1 MEYTEEQKAAFKEE
15 FALRRRRQI
24 YVAVPL
30 VALGLAFAFLVD
42 EKAGTAPLGLPAGA
56 VGPAFFG
63 LVLAVLVF
71 SWRNWRCP
79 ACDRYLGKGMS
90 PKFCPGCGAELQ

>member
-1 MEYTEEQKAAFKEE
+1 MEYTDGQKAAFKEE
-15 FALRRRRQI
+15 FTRRRRRQL
-24 YVAVPL
+24 YATVPL
-30 VALGLAFAFLVD
+30 VALALPMIFLADGKV
-42 EKAGTAPLGLPAGA
+42 GTAPFGVPVGA
-56 VGPAFFG
+56 LGPAFFA
-63 LVLAVLVF
+63 LVLAVLAF